1 MPIHAPHADTAFL
14 LSGQVTSI
22 SSVLIASQCKSP
34 EGNVREGRR
43 KSLGEPQEV

>member
-1 MPIHAPHADTAFL
+1 MPIHAPHVGTAFL
-14 LSGQVTSI
+14 LSRQSI
-22 SSVLIASQCKSP
+22 HAVLMASECKSP